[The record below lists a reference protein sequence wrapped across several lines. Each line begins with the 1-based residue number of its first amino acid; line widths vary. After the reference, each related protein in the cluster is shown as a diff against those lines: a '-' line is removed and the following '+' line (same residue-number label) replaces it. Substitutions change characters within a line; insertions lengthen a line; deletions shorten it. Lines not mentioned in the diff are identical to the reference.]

1 MALPKPCL
9 NDFGVYDTLESFDW
23 LFFNHNMSCALI
35 WSVFCL
41 DPLSVGCNF
50 RSVIVPFLTIS
61 SPRTLLDL
69 MTGHRRSHTDRRRDS
84 TPIKTGNFANF
95 SVFQKEVSNW
105 LNDTPIY
112 PTFPKKKSI
121 LGLSWLH
128 TNSYLFSEIIECDRQ
143 SFWHF
148 SAFFLEIFL
157 NALILQQLAH
167 TQSSGWTVIILF

>member
-23 LFFNHNMSCALI
+23 LIFNHNMSCALI

-69 MTGHRRSHTDRRRDS
+69 MTGHRRSHTDRRDS
-84 TPIKTGNFANF
+84 TPMKTGNFANF
-95 SVFQKEVSNW
+95 SVFQKEVSN
-105 LNDTPIY
+105 
-112 PTFPKKKSI
+112 
-121 LGLSWLH
+121 
-128 TNSYLFSEIIECDRQ
+128 
-143 SFWHF
+143 
-148 SAFFLEIFL
+148 
-157 NALILQQLAH
+157 
-167 TQSSGWTVIILF
+167 